1 MPIQQ
6 LCRVSQP
13 VVVRQRLWHARYPS
27 LSHARQA
34 SATER
39 DTTPRAQ
46 HAGLRGARPAAY
58 IFWAAQNV
66 RAVGQL
72 PNPLPVLQALFDS
85 WNVRVPAGIGVVA
98 PVRSKAVLG
107 EAGEQ
112 VRDGLKSSFSVVGGH
127 VDACA
132 ACANQPFH
140 VLLCDFSCQ
149 AVKCP
154 SVCAPSHPWYL
165 LLLCQSYSGK
175 VVGQQLARARLRKQI
190 FVCSA
195 EMRTQTRR
203 GIATC
208 HSRSVDVRSSAVVA
222 LASPVRVSNW
232 VGKGL
237 LSSASDNL
245 GWHSA
250 HWEIRSP
257 KRDRLLARRI
267 LAIWEAAGGAPSRL
281 RLGFEPVPNLIFF
294 RAPVAMRFHCQS
306 LIKIVRRH
314 GSLRI
319 PRFHA
324 LDVYVDGFGLGVYNF
339 FMDPVP
345 AEVVLRR
352 ETCGL
357 RSVFTHM

>member
-1 MPIQQ
+1 M
-6 LCRVSQP
+6 
-13 VVVRQRLWHARYPS
+13 
-27 LSHARQA
+27 SHARQA
-34 SATER
+34 SATKR
-39 DTTPRAQ
+39 DATPRAQ
-46 HAGLRGARPAAY
+46 RAGLRGARPAAY

-112 VRDGLKSSFSVVGGH
+112 VRDGLKSSFAVVGGH

-149 AVKCP
+149 AVKSP

-237 LSSASDNL
+237 LSSTSDNL

-257 KRDRLLARRI
+257 KCDRRLARRI
-267 LAIWEAAGGAPSRL
+267 LAIWEAAGGGPSRL
-281 RLGFEPVPNLIFF
+281 RLGFESVPNPNLLSCASGDEVPLSIPDQD
-294 RAPVAMRFHCQS
+294 RSKTWIPPNPKIPRSRRPRRRLRPRS
-306 LIKIVRRH
+306 LGLPQLLH
-314 GSLRI
+314 GSR
-319 PRFHA
+319 PSRSC
-324 LDVYVDGFGLGVYNF
+324 
-339 FMDPVP
+339 PP
-345 AEVVLRR
+345 ARDMRAAECLHTHVSHDR
-352 ETCGL
+352 EGWLLTED
-357 RSVFTHM
+357 

>member
-1 MPIQQ
+1 M
-6 LCRVSQP
+6 
-13 VVVRQRLWHARYPS
+13 
-27 LSHARQA
+27 SHARQA
-34 SATER
+34 SATEW
-39 DTTPRAQ
+39 DPTPRAQ
-46 HAGLRGARPAAY
+46 RAGLRGARPAAY

-112 VRDGLKSSFSVVGGH
+112 VRDGLKSSFAVVGGH

-154 SVCAPSHPWYL
+154 SVRAPSHPWYL

-190 FVCSA
+190 FVCGA
-195 EMRTQTRR
+195 EMRTQT
-203 GIATC
+203 T
-208 HSRSVDVRSSAVVA
+208 RSSAVVA

-237 LSSASDNL
+237 LSSTSDNL

-257 KRDRLLARRI
+257 KCDRLLARRI
-267 LAIWEAAGGAPSRL
+267 LAI
-281 RLGFEPVPNLIFF
+281 
-294 RAPVAMRFHCQS
+294 
-306 LIKIVRRH
+306 
-314 GSLRI
+314 
-319 PRFHA
+319 
-324 LDVYVDGFGLGVYNF
+324 
-339 FMDPVP
+339 
-345 AEVVLRR
+345 
-352 ETCGL
+352 
-357 RSVFTHM
+357 